1 MSEPYDIYL
10 FEDCNDSTNL
20 FRFENI
26 PGTLTEGYVYSIA
39 GGTGF
44 TGFAKVITY
53 AEEGPIYSTNSVVFM
68 GGETQCPTPTPT
80 NTPESSPNP
89 TPTPT
94 PTPTEEVFPMLY
106 SAPSGC
112 GYSEFCFYTHLP
124 TLSGYSGNYTEYSTY
139 NDAPTYSGDGT
150 STGVIYYNSGI
161 TESYWC
167 LSSSIGGECLLRG
180 ASPCYSD
187 CPDIAANDFYSGVCP
202 TPTPTQVNCST
213 FDFNAYFDCDWEP
226 LPTPTPSVACDDVN
240 FTVNT
245 IGVTPTPTPTGDI
258 CNGVGISFVMSGYTP
273 AVTPTV
279 TLTPSVTLTNT
290 VAAGG
295 QVTFNM
301 LDETFSCVSVKV
313 LTDCQS
319 GDEYYVNEGLSFSG
333 IPVVIGMTILVNLN
347 GGYHCATYT
356 RDDSNFSS
364 NTVVGDIV
372 QLYSVCEYCS
382 IIPTPTP
389 TATQTP
395 TPNVTPTPTKT
406 GTPTPTPTSTI
417 GSTPPVT
424 NTPTHTM
431 TPTPSTTPN
440 YVYVYESCS
449 PISPNSL
456 PTQMI
461 QTEKVTFVLQAGV
474 IFKDSL
480 NVCWNYIGKFEST
493 YIPPTTV
500 LPVTYSGNYFS
511 DAPGSTYSTCESCEK
526 IIVDISTETVK
537 SYTINLT
544 YASDVDSCGTACSN
558 WYTESKVEYY
568 SLTNS
573 FDVETYLYRNP
584 NCTQPVYSGF
594 YSTGANCLTINSNGM
609 ITATSVCPGYWYY
622 DMAPCDG
629 IGTVVGQSS
638 VDLGTISFAT
648 VVVSPYTCYLIRPD
662 TGRFSYYE
670 SHNYNLDRYQ
680 PFLENCNDSNCVGTP
695 IYSQWLLTYNN
706 GDFASSACSG
716 NNGNRQPT
724 LYYTE
729 GGNSLNG
736 SVLYSSPNLGEFIA
750 SDGFYSNGAFNWE
763 IYGGNGI
770 LQNQTP
776 C

>member
-26 PGTLTEGYVYSIA
+26 PGTLTEGYVYSIV

-94 PTPTEEVFPMLY
+94 PTPTPAEEVFPMLY

-112 GYSEFCFYTHLP
+112 GYSVFCFYTHLP
-124 TLSGYSGNYTEYSTY
+124 SLSGYSGNYTSGATY

-150 STGVIYYNSGI
+150 STGVIYYNSGV
-161 TESYWC
+161 TETYWC
-167 LSSSIGGECLLRG
+167 LSSSVGGECLLKG

-187 CPDIAANDFYSGVCP
+187 CPDIAANDFNSGICP
-202 TPTPTQVNCST
+202 TPTPTQPNCSI

-240 FTVNT
+240 FIVNN
-245 IGVTPTPTPTGDI
+245 IGVTPTPTPSGDI
-258 CNGVGISFVMSGYTP
+258 CNGVGISFIMSGYTP

-313 LTDCQS
+313 LTDCLS
-319 GDEYYVNEGLSFSG
+319 GEEYYVNEGLSFSG
-333 IPVVIGMTILVNLN
+333 VPVVIGMTILVSLN

-372 QLYSVCEYCS
+372 SLYSVCEYCS
-382 IIPTPTP
+382 INPTPTP

-395 TPNVTPTPTKT
+395 TPDVTPTPTPT
-406 GTPTPTPTSTI
+406 TTQTPTPTSTI
-417 GSTPPVT
+417 GSTPPPT
-424 NTPTHTM
+424 NTTTPTI

-449 PISPNSL
+449 PISPNLL

-461 QTEKVTFVLQAGV
+461 QTQRVSFVEEPGV

-480 NVCWNYIGKFEST
+480 NVCWNYIGRFEST

-500 LPVTYSGNYFS
+500 LSVTYSGNYF
-511 DAPGSTYSTCESCEK
+511 DGAPTNLYSTCEDCQAVMRVSSSNYLVDWLW
-526 IIVDISTETVK
+526 INNNVIVGDNGFATGGGIQIYVNGGIVVNQIGNDTETTTY
-537 SYTINLT
+537 SGSFTINPGDNLYVWVRT
-544 YASDVDSCGTACSN
+544 QANSFAGTDS
-558 WYTESKVEYY
+558 
-568 SLTNS
+568 SLTIFSPNL
-573 FDVETYLYRNP
+573 ETI
-584 NCTQPVYSGF
+584 VF
-594 YSTGANCLTINSNGM
+594 NGND
-609 ITATSVCPGYWYY
+609 P
-622 DMAPCDG
+622 
-629 IGTVVGQSS
+629 QSS
-638 VDLGTISFAT
+638 VGGVST
-648 VVVSPYTCYLIRPD
+648 VEYGPWTPTGYVSI
-662 TGRFSYYE
+662 
-670 SHNYNLDRYQ
+670 
-680 PFLENCNDSNCVGTP
+680 
-695 IYSQWLLTYNN
+695 I
-706 GDFASSACSG
+706 ASSNA
-716 NNGNRQPT
+716 
-724 LYYTE
+724 YD
-729 GGNSLNG
+729 GGGGGGGTG
-736 SVLYSSPNLGEFIA
+736 S
-750 SDGFYSNGAFNWE
+750 
-763 IYGGNGI
+763 
-770 LQNQTP
+770 
-776 C
+776 

>member
-26 PGTLTEGYVYSIA
+26 PGTLTEGYVYSIV

-44 TGFAKVITY
+44 TGFAKVLTY
-53 AEEGPIYSTNSVVFM
+53 TEQGPIYSTNGVIFT

-80 NTPESSPNP
+80 PTPDASPNP

-94 PTPTEEVFPMLY
+94 PTPTEKTFPMIY

-112 GYSEFCFYTHLP
+112 GYSVFCFYTHLP
-124 TLSGYSGNYTEYSTY
+124 SLSGYSGNYTEYSTY
-139 NDAPTYSGDGT
+139 NDTPTYSGDGT
-150 STGVIYYNSGI
+150 SFGIIYYNSGA

-167 LSSSIGGECLLRG
+167 LSNTIGGECLLRG
-180 ASPCYSD
+180 ASPCYSN
-187 CPDIAANDFYSGVCP
+187 CPDIAANDFNSGICP

-240 FTVNT
+240 FIVNN
-245 IGVTPTPTPTGDI
+245 IGVTPTPTPTGNI
-258 CNGVGISFVMSGYTP
+258 CDGIGISFIMSGYTP

-290 VAAGG
+290 VPVGG

-319 GDEYYVNEGLSFSG
+319 GEEYYVNEGLSFSG
-333 IPVVIGMTILVNLN
+333 IPVVIGMTILVELN

-372 QLYSVCEYCS
+372 SLYSVCEYCS
-382 IIPTPTP
+382 IVPTPTP

-449 PISPNSL
+449 PIYPNL
-456 PTQMI
+456 LVTQMI
-461 QTEKVTFVLQAGV
+461 QTQRVTFVPQPGV
-474 IFKDSL
+474 MFKDSL
-480 NVCWNYIGKFEST
+480 NTCWNYLGRFDST
-493 YIPPTTV
+493 YIAPTTV
-500 LPVTYSGNYFS
+500 LSVTYSGNYF
-511 DAPGSTYSTCESCEK
+511 DGSPSITYTTCVSCESTPASVGLCPQYQYWSGTRCDNGQT
-526 IIVDISTETVK
+526 IIVK
-537 SYTINLT
+537 SCYSAPTQFTINTFEFGIGGTTNNTLDFNVKLG
-544 YASDVDSCGTACSN
+544 DVAIGNDGTDDFC
-558 WYTESKVEYY
+558 V
-568 SLTNS
+568 
-573 FDVETYLYRNP
+573 
-584 NCTQPVYSGF
+584 
-594 YSTGANCLTINSNGM
+594 TINSELGVQNTNYIVSKPLGFNG
-609 ITATSVCPGYWYY
+609 TSCATCPVYKTYN
-622 DMAPCDG
+622 ANACDG
-629 IGTVVGQSS
+629 SEQNV
-638 VDLGTISFAT
+638 
-648 VVVSPYTCYLIRPD
+648 
-662 TGRFSYYE
+662 
-670 SHNYNLDRYQ
+670 
-680 PFLENCNDSNCVGTP
+680 
-695 IYSQWLLTYNN
+695 
-706 GDFASSACSG
+706 
-716 NNGNRQPT
+716 T
-724 LYYTE
+724 LYYLANASSFE
-729 GGNSLNG
+729 ANGGNIVSVSTTSTCYTILSYTGMVANYYITPSNAKFIIQGYADCQVCADAYYAGGGTAGGGGGGGG
-736 SVLYSSPNLGEFIA
+736 SNYF
-750 SDGFYSNGAFNWE
+750 F
-763 IYGGNGI
+763 
-770 LQNQTP
+770 
-776 C
+776 